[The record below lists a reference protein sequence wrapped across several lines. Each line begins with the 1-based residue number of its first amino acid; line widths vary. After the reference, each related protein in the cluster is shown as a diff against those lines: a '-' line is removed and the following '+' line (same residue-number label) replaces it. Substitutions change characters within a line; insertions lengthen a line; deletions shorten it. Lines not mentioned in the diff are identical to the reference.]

1 MYKNYT
7 VDSTREPRICNK
19 HGSRMINAKVM
30 IDGSQKLLDICPEC
44 EKEEIIKFQEHLKQQ
59 AAIQSILANTYKVFD
74 RESIYSNE
82 LEDKTLDNYDAGN
95 KRCEQALNFSKRIL
109 RDYLKY
115 ETGNVILS
123 GPPGVG
129 KSHLSIG
136 IAKALNE
143 KFKEC
148 KQPKSV
154 LFISTSA
161 LFSKIEESFN
171 NRGDFTESYAVNLL
185 SNVDFLF
192 FDDLGKEQMSG
203 DNEYCL
209 KSWTIVKQHFLI
221 QTYRVTILKQFTTRP
236 LLTGS
241 SRAQA
246 NIFLN
251 SQRIQKAGDIDGKQT
266 IKRFNR
272 KSSALVL

>member
-1 MYKNYT
+1 MHQDYE
-7 VDSTREPRICNK
+7 VGSTSEPKICNK
-19 HGSRMINAKVM
+19 HGSKMITAKVM
-30 IDGSQKLLDICPEC
+30 INGSQRLLHICPKC
-44 EKEEIIKFQEHLKQQ
+44 EKEGINELQEHLNQE
-59 AAIQSILANTYKVFD
+59 AVIQSILANTYKVFD
-74 RESIYSNE
+74 RESIYSKE

-95 KRCEQALNFSKRIL
+95 KLCEQALNFSKRML

-115 ETGNVILS
+115 EKGNVILS

-136 IAKALNE
+136 IAKVLNE

-192 FDDLGKEQMSG
+192 FDDLGKESSMSG
-203 DNEYCL
+203 NLKEANEWRQRVLFKILDNRQTTFFNTNL
-209 KSWTIVKQHFLI
+209 SSNDIKTIYNKALADRIFKGASKHIFKFPEN
-221 QTYRVTILKQFTTRP
+221 TE
-236 LLTGS
+236 
-241 SRAQA
+241 SR
-246 NIFLN
+246 
-251 SQRIQKAGDIDGKQT
+251 RY
-266 IKRFNR
+266 
-272 KSSALVL
+272 

>member
-1 MYKNYT
+1 MYQDYT
-7 VDSTREPRICNK
+7 ADSTREPRICNK

-30 IDGSQKLLDICPEC
+30 IDGSQKSLDICPEC
-44 EKEEIIKFQEHLKQQ
+44 EKEEINKFQEHLKQE

-74 RESIYSNE
+74 RESIYSKE

-95 KRCEQALNFSKRIL
+95 KRCEEALNFSKRML

-171 NRGDFTESYAVNLL
+171 GRGDFTESYAVNLL

-192 FDDLGKEQMSG
+192 FDDLGKESSMSG
-203 DNEYCL
+203 NLKEANEWRQRVLFKILDNRQTTFFNTNL
-209 KSWTIVKQHFLI
+209 SSNDIKTIYNKALADRIFKGASKHIFKFPED
-221 QTYRVTILKQFTTRP
+221 TE
-236 LLTGS
+236 
-241 SRAQA
+241 SR
-246 NIFLN
+246 
-251 SQRIQKAGDIDGKQT
+251 RY
-266 IKRFNR
+266 
-272 KSSALVL
+272 